1 MDDLKVDNFRLP
13 PHSDF
18 QVTNIR
24 KLKGLLDLVVL
35 KSLKAVE
42 MYSDKCFSMS
52 ATLIQALPY
61 EEQER
66 IK

>member
-1 MDDLKVDNFRLP
+1 MTWKLRT
-13 PHSDF
+13 SDYLF
-18 QVTNIR
+18 ILISQVIHIR